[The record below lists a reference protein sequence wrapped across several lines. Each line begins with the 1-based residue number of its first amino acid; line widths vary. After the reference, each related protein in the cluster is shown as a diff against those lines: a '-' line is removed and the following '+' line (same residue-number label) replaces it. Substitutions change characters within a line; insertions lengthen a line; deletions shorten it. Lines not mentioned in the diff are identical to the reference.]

1 MRSRRV
7 LNGVFKVYKAV
18 NLFFEWTAYA
28 LLVLMTIITMYRVIM
43 RFFFNFT
50 PSWTEEMSC
59 ILMIWLAMIGFALG
73 VREWMH
79 LSITLFY
86 DLFPRGVQRFLNGL
100 RLFLQGFTGLYMVWA
115 GLRLSIDQFHT
126 TMAAVKI
133 FPFFDRMM
141 PNSILYVIVPLAGLL
156 ILVYTAIQ
164 IFDKNNFFSLKTL
177 DTKKIDTLK
186 SQEGTWE

>member
-1 MRSRRV
+1 MLDGIRRV
-7 LNGVFKVYKAV
+7 YKGVNVA
-18 NLFFEWTAYA
+18 FEWTAYA
-28 LLVLMTIITMYRVIM
+28 LLVLMTVITMYRVIM

-86 DLFPRGVQRFLNGL
+86 DLLPRSIQRVLNGL
-100 RLFLQGFTGLYMVWA
+100 RLFLQGFTGLYMVLA

-126 TMAAVKI
+126 TMSAVKI
-133 FPFFDRMM
+133 FPFADRMM
-141 PNSILYVIVPLAGLL
+141 PNSILYVIVPISGLL
-156 ILVYTAIQ
+156 IIVYTAIQ
-164 IFDKNNFFSLKTL
+164 IFDKNDFFRLKTL